1 MMSHAMVVTCAA
13 IFLLFVLFVWICIAE
28 VIANADK
35 DEQAEAKFKPVA
47 VPKRV
52 RLELSYPSV
61 LRPQTLHMP
70 VKNIFHAQEIVDGLG
85 LKEAN
90 LGYRRSEDGT
100 AVVLYTL
107 DDKRVLRRISEVV

>member
-35 DEQAEAKFKPVA
+35 DEQAEAAFKPVA

-52 RLELSYPSV
+52 RLELSYIGELSGDI
-61 LRPQTLHMP
+61 LHMP
-70 VKNIFHAQEIVDGLG
+70 VKDIFHAQEMVDALE
-85 LKEAN
+85 LKQAN
-90 LGYRRSEDGT
+90 LGYRRSCDGA

-107 DDKRVLRRISEVV
+107 DAKQVMRRISEVV